1 MHVRIH
7 ILIQIYLWNIYGLH
21 KYDGE
26 RRRKRKRK
34 PQPQKHLHKHC
45 FHSFLKAFNWSQA
58 ADKGRNWLLVR
69 SNQGLHLLIT
79 DHEVG
84 RTRVLCQGFSVM
96 GDQAQE
102 LDEQG

>member
-1 MHVRIH
+1 MHIHIH
-7 ILIQIYLWNIYGLH
+7 ILIQIYLWHIYGPY
-21 KYDGE
+21 KYDVE
-26 RRRKRKRK
+26 RRPKRKRK
-34 PQPQKHLHKHC
+34 PDIFTNIVFTH
-45 FHSFLKAFNWSQA
+45 FLRLFWSQA
-58 ADKGRNWLLVR
+58 AHKGRNWLLVR

-96 GDQAQE
+96 RDPQKAQE